1 MNRNIIATTALLT
14 GLLLSGPALAGGQQQ
29 SSQSGATVNG
39 VEAGASNAG
48 NEQNIVI
55 EGAEAPDIK
64 RNNPGIVAPSL
75 TTTLSETCMGSTSM
89 GFSGAGFGLT
99 FGSTWRDEACVRRLD
114 SREIRSFGAGLPAEQ
129 GILFHLAAK
138 ERMCED
144 DKIRAAFARVHSM
157 TDNADALCQQ
167 TAEEYEANAAGAQ
180 AAAAR
185 GTVTTEVAKAD
196 VESQMERNERMWDS
210 NYGSER

>member
-1 MNRNIIATTALLT
+1 MNRNITATIAALAV
-14 GLLLSGPALAGGQQQ
+14 GLLLSGPALAGQQQ
-29 SSQSGATVNG
+29 SSSSGASVND
-39 VEAGASNAG
+39 VQAGANNAG
-48 NEQNIVI
+48 NDQSIVI
-55 EGAEAPDIK
+55 EGAEAPDVK

-114 SREIRSFGAGLPAEQ
+114 SREIRSFGAGLPANQ
-129 GILFHLAAK
+129 AILFHLAAK

-144 DKIRAAFARVHSM
+144 PKIRAAFARVHSM

-167 TAEEYEANAAGAQ
+167 TAEEYESNAAASQ

-185 GTVTTEVAKAD
+185 GEVTRPEVATATFD
-196 VESQMERNERMWDS
+196 EPAQWDNVS
-210 NYGSER
+210 DR